1 MIKILV
7 SDGMEQNALNKLNEQ
22 GFVVLDKH
30 FEKEE
35 LKDKIKDFDAIII
48 RSATKVD
55 KEIIDAGIKGN
66 LKLVV
71 RAGVGLDNV
80 DLEYAKEKEVK
91 VFNTP
96 KASSVSVAELTLGHM
111 LCISRFINTAN
122 VTMLQGKWEKKK
134 YNGTEI
140 YGKTLGLIGFGR
152 IAREVAKR
160 ANALGMNVIYYDI
173 AGKCEEYEEFKCC
186 TLDYLLNNS
195 DFISVHI
202 PFSKDRGA
210 LLKEEEFNKM
220 KDGVYIIN
228 CARGGVIEEEAL
240 LKALNNGKVTA
251 AALDVFE
258 NEPKPKKELI
268 NHERVSITP
277 HIGASTK
284 EAQMRIGEEIVDIL
298 DNFFNIGGEEHDH
311 IKSFRAIRPNKGF
324 ECKIAALPYDVVN
337 TDEAREIGGKNPY
350 SFLHIDRA
358 EIDLNKDINPYD
370 LKVYDKARENLN
382 NMINKELFIKEEKP
396 MLYIYSLNMN
406 GNVQTGIVGC
416 LSIDDYMNNVIKNTS
431 TLEKK
436 KN

>member
-7 SDGMEQNALNKLNEQ
+7 SDGMEQNALNKLNAQ

-80 DLEYAKEKEVK
+80 DLEYAKEKGII

-96 KASSVSVAELTLGHM
+96 KASSISVAELTIGHM

-122 VTMLQGKWEKKK
+122 VTMLEGKWEKKK
-134 YNGTEI
+134 YKGTEI

-186 TLDYLLNNS
+186 TLEYLLNNS

-202 PFSKDRGA
+202 PFNKDRGA
-210 LLKEEEFNKM
+210 LLKEEEFNIM

-268 NHERVSITP
+268 NHERVSVTP

-298 DNFFNIGGEEHDH
+298 DNFFNIGGEGYDH
-311 IKSFRAIRPNKGF
+311 IK
-324 ECKIAALPYDVVN
+324 
-337 TDEAREIGGKNPY
+337 
-350 SFLHIDRA
+350 
-358 EIDLNKDINPYD
+358 
-370 LKVYDKARENLN
+370 
-382 NMINKELFIKEEKP
+382 
-396 MLYIYSLNMN
+396 
-406 GNVQTGIVGC
+406 
-416 LSIDDYMNNVIKNTS
+416 VI
-431 TLEKK
+431 
-436 KN
+436 

>member
-80 DLEYAKEKEVK
+80 DLEYAKEKGVK

-96 KASSVSVAELTLGHM
+96 KASSVSVAELTIGHM

-122 VTMLQGKWEKKK
+122 VTMLEGKWEKKK
-134 YNGTEI
+134 YKGTEI

-186 TLDYLLNNS
+186 TLEYLLNNS

-202 PFSKDRGA
+202 PFNKDRGA
-210 LLKEEEFNKM
+210 LLKEEEFNIM

-268 NHERVSITP
+268 NHERVSVTP

-284 EAQMRIGEEIVDIL
+284 EAQIRIGEEIVDIL
-298 DNFFNIGGEEHDH
+298 DNFFNIGGEGHDH
-311 IKSFRAIRPNKGF
+311 IK
-324 ECKIAALPYDVVN
+324 
-337 TDEAREIGGKNPY
+337 
-350 SFLHIDRA
+350 
-358 EIDLNKDINPYD
+358 
-370 LKVYDKARENLN
+370 
-382 NMINKELFIKEEKP
+382 
-396 MLYIYSLNMN
+396 
-406 GNVQTGIVGC
+406 
-416 LSIDDYMNNVIKNTS
+416 VI
-431 TLEKK
+431 
-436 KN
+436 

>member
-30 FEKEE
+30 FEKEG

-80 DLEYAKEKEVK
+80 DLEYAKEKGVK

-96 KASSVSVAELTLGHM
+96 KASSVSVAELTIGHM

-122 VTMLQGKWEKKK
+122 VTMLEGKWEKKK
-134 YNGTEI
+134 YKGTEI

-186 TLDYLLNNS
+186 TLEYLLNNS

-202 PFSKDRGA
+202 PFNKDRGA
-210 LLKEEEFNKM
+210 LLKEEEFNIM

-268 NHERVSITP
+268 NHERVSVTP

-284 EAQMRIGEEIVDIL
+284 EAQIRIGEEIVDIL
-298 DNFFNIGGEEHDH
+298 DNFFNIGGEGHDH
-311 IKSFRAIRPNKGF
+311 
-324 ECKIAALPYDVVN
+324 V
-337 TDEAREIGGKNPY
+337 
-350 SFLHIDRA
+350 
-358 EIDLNKDINPYD
+358 
-370 LKVYDKARENLN
+370 KV
-382 NMINKELFIKEEKP
+382 I
-396 MLYIYSLNMN
+396 
-406 GNVQTGIVGC
+406 
-416 LSIDDYMNNVIKNTS
+416 
-431 TLEKK
+431 
-436 KN
+436 

>member
-7 SDGMEQNALNKLNEQ
+7 SDGMEQNALNKLKAQ

-80 DLEYAKEKEVK
+80 DLEYAKEKGVI

-96 KASSVSVAELTLGHM
+96 KASSVSVAELTIGHM

-122 VTMLQGKWEKKK
+122 VTMLEGKWEKKK
-134 YNGTEI
+134 YKGTEI

-186 TLDYLLNNS
+186 TLECLLNNS

-202 PFSKDRGA
+202 PFNKDRGA
-210 LLKEEEFNKM
+210 LLKEEEFNIM

-268 NHERVSITP
+268 SHERVSVTP

-284 EAQMRIGEEIVDIL
+284 EAQMRIGEEIVDIV
-298 DNFFNIGGEEHDH
+298 DNFFNIGGEKHDH
-311 IKSFRAIRPNKGF
+311 IK
-324 ECKIAALPYDVVN
+324 
-337 TDEAREIGGKNPY
+337 
-350 SFLHIDRA
+350 
-358 EIDLNKDINPYD
+358 
-370 LKVYDKARENLN
+370 
-382 NMINKELFIKEEKP
+382 
-396 MLYIYSLNMN
+396 
-406 GNVQTGIVGC
+406 
-416 LSIDDYMNNVIKNTS
+416 VI
-431 TLEKK
+431 
-436 KN
+436 

>member
-7 SDGMEQNALNKLNEQ
+7 SDGMEQNALNKLNAQ

-80 DLEYAKEKEVK
+80 DLEYAKEKGVI

-96 KASSVSVAELTLGHM
+96 KASSVSVAELTIGHM

-122 VTMLQGKWEKKK
+122 VTMLEGKWEKKK
-134 YNGTEI
+134 YKGTEI

-186 TLDYLLNNS
+186 TLEDLLKNS

-202 PFSKDRGA
+202 PFNKDRGA
-210 LLKEEEFNKM
+210 LLKEEEFNIM

-240 LKALNNGKVTA
+240 LKALNDGKVTA

-268 NHERVSITP
+268 SHERVSVTP

-284 EAQMRIGEEIVDIL
+284 EAQMRIGEEIVDIV
-298 DNFFNIGGEEHDH
+298 DNFFNIGGEKHDH
-311 IKSFRAIRPNKGF
+311 IK
-324 ECKIAALPYDVVN
+324 
-337 TDEAREIGGKNPY
+337 
-350 SFLHIDRA
+350 
-358 EIDLNKDINPYD
+358 
-370 LKVYDKARENLN
+370 
-382 NMINKELFIKEEKP
+382 
-396 MLYIYSLNMN
+396 
-406 GNVQTGIVGC
+406 
-416 LSIDDYMNNVIKNTS
+416 VI
-431 TLEKK
+431 
-436 KN
+436 

>member
-311 IKSFRAIRPNKGF
+311 IK
-324 ECKIAALPYDVVN
+324 
-337 TDEAREIGGKNPY
+337 
-350 SFLHIDRA
+350 
-358 EIDLNKDINPYD
+358 
-370 LKVYDKARENLN
+370 
-382 NMINKELFIKEEKP
+382 
-396 MLYIYSLNMN
+396 
-406 GNVQTGIVGC
+406 
-416 LSIDDYMNNVIKNTS
+416 VI
-431 TLEKK
+431 
-436 KN
+436 